1 MLSFNLPFYLCTF
14 CSGFPGGIYP
24 GATMSIITYHISIQ
38 SVVRMLWNVRTV
50 TAEELKVNVDLSSM
64 FPMARKT
71 MVH

>member
-1 MLSFNLPFYLCTF
+1 
-14 CSGFPGGIYP
+14 
-24 GATMSIITYHISIQ
+24 MSIITYHISIQ